1 MTFPRICWTA
11 VPASFP
17 QIHERCWCRTG
28 ISTASCL
35 RHLSPCVSVF
45 VYCKCR
51 FMLQRGS
58 SIQNVRKNNLHPPL
72 LQLIL
77 WSRCGIVLYLSLLLS
92 SQQKYS
98 IFLIKY
104 DILMHHIFDDMK
116 MRPQFPMPRLQIF
129 VFSAP
134 APGPK
139 FRLPLISLA
148 HSFWLFFVEEPNVRN
163 KIFN

>member
-104 DILMHHIFDDMK
+104 DFLMHHIFWWHEDET
-116 MRPQFPMPRLQIF
+116 PI
-129 VFSAP
+129 SYAP
-134 APGPK
+134 APDICFFGPGSRSK
-139 FRLPLISLA
+139 ISA
-148 HSFWLFFVEEPNVRN
+148 TAYFIGP
-163 KIFN
+163 